1 MICKRVYD
9 ARIGLGLLLCLLS
22 WRVGADIGSGTP
34 GETNWYTHG
43 GTHEESNYSA
53 LDQVNRRTISRLGL
67 TWSLDLPGEVSLE
80 ATPLAI
86 DGVLYFTGS
95 SSDVYAV
102 EARTG
107 RVLWK
112 YDPQI
117 WNYRPESL
125 KLLWG
130 INRGVAYS
138 NGKVFVGTHDGR
150 LVALEARSGRVLWS
164 TQTVAAQSLQTISG
178 APWVVNGK
186 VLIGNGGAD
195 FAARGYVSAYDERN
209 GQLLWR
215 FYTVPGDP
223 AKGYEADGFEREA
236 MRMAARTWGKQ
247 WWKVGGGGGTVWDNM
262 TYDPEL
268 NLIYI
273 GVGNAGPYN
282 PRLRSPGG
290 GDNLFIASILALDAD
305 TGRYV
310 WHYQENPGDSWDYKS
325 TANMITAE
333 LTIRER
339 RYKVLLHSPTNGFFY
354 VIDRTNGRVI
364 SAEKTGKVTWA
375 DHIDLASGRP
385 VETPGIRYENGPLEI
400 WPSSYGT
407 HNWQAMSY
415 DVQTGLVYIPYMQL
429 GIRIGNDQPP
439 WPNTM
444 EPPTRFGGVQ
454 FGFVSDSSE
463 YAALLAWDPVA
474 QRARWRVPYE
484 SFWNGGTLSTGG
496 GLVFQGTGD
505 GEFLAYDAANG
516 QQLWAFD
523 AKLGII
529 ASPITYTAGSRQYVS
544 VLVGYGGA
552 TTLISTISNRGW
564 KFGAQPRR
572 LLTFALDAHE
582 KLPPTQPRDC
592 RLYALDDPKFIISP
606 ARAAAGLQVYQASC
620 ANCHGTL
627 LVSAGSPAPDLRE
640 SRIAADWESF
650 ESVVKQGTLLPKLMP
665 RFSELSS
672 EQLQDL
678 FTYIRDGARS
688 ALTKSSQ
695 TEPAHGSQP
704 RVCRGGGPHG

>member
-1 MICKRVYD
+1 
-9 ARIGLGLLLCLLS
+9 
-22 WRVGADIGSGTP
+22 
-34 GETNWYTHG
+34 
-43 GTHEESNYSA
+43 
-53 LDQVNRRTISRLGL
+53 
-67 TWSLDLPGEVSLE
+67 
-80 ATPLAI
+80 
-86 DGVLYFTGS
+86 
-95 SSDVYAV
+95 
-102 EARTG
+102 
-107 RVLWK
+107 
-112 YDPQI
+112 
-117 WNYRPESL
+117 
-125 KLLWG
+125 
-130 INRGVAYS
+130 
-138 NGKVFVGTHDGR
+138 
-150 LVALEARSGRVLWS
+150 
-164 TQTVAAQSLQTISG
+164 
-178 APWVVNGK
+178 
-186 VLIGNGGAD
+186 
-195 FAARGYVSAYDERN
+195 
-209 GQLLWR
+209 
-215 FYTVPGDP
+215 
-223 AKGYEADGFEREA
+223 
-236 MRMAARTWGKQ
+236 
-247 WWKVGGGGGTVWDNM
+247 
-262 TYDPEL
+262 
-268 NLIYI
+268 
-273 GVGNAGPYN
+273 
-282 PRLRSPGG
+282 
-290 GDNLFIASILALDAD
+290 
-305 TGRYV
+305 
-310 WHYQENPGDSWDYKS
+310 
-325 TANMITAE
+325 
-333 LTIRER
+333 
-339 RYKVLLHSPTNGFFY
+339 
-354 VIDRTNGRVI
+354 
-364 SAEKTGKVTWA
+364 
-375 DHIDLASGRP
+375 
-385 VETPGIRYENGPLEI
+385 
-400 WPSSYGT
+400 
-407 HNWQAMSY
+407 MSY